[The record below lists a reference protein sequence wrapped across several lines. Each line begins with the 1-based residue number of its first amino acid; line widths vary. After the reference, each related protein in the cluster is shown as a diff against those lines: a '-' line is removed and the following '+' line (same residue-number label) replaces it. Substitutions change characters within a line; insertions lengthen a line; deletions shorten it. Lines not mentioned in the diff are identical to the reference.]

1 VSYYM
6 GDYYRGGFFGSLF
19 GVVKKAVGFIPGV
32 GPLLSAGLSAIP
44 TNGGAKPARASFPAG
59 MTSLGPIAARGKAIV
74 TAHPVLSAAAA
85 AGALALAG
93 GGTALA
99 RRGKGGVHPAI
110 AAAAGMGRRRRRMHV
125 TNVRAL
131 RRALRRT
138 HGFAKLAMK
147 VIRLEHPRKHGKFG
161 GFKRKKRARV

>member
-1 VSYYM
+1 MSYYM

-32 GPLLSAGLSAIP
+32 GPLLSAGLGAIP
-44 TNGGAKPARASFPAG
+44 TGGGAKPARASFPPG
-59 MTSLGPIAARGKAIV
+59 MTSLGPLAARGKALV
-74 TAHPVLSAAAA
+74 SAHPVLSAAAA

-99 RRGKGGVHPAI
+99 RRGKGGAVHPAV
-110 AAAAGMGRRRRRMHV
+110 AAAMGRRRRRMHV

-147 VIRLEHPRKHGKFG
+147 VIRLEHPGKKKKFG
-161 GFKRKKRARV
+161 GFKRRKHARV